1 MRDLARTL
9 VAAVLGTLVCSVPS
23 VVSADGGCA
32 APASGLPASTLGVSR
47 IVEIDTSGGPLFG
60 DISKQAKEDR
70 FLAPREV
77 VLTFDDGPMPWIT
90 KSILDTL
97 DRHCTKATFF
107 SVGRMALAYPASV
120 RDVLERG
127 HTLGGHTHT
136 HPLNIARL
144 KSDRSVDEIERGFAA
159 IALAAGGPIAPFFRF
174 PGLSD
179 SPALLDHLQTRGIA
193 AFTVDVVSD
202 DSFISDAGRLAKL
215 TLARIEAKQGGIV
228 LFHDIKA
235 STAKALP
242 VILAELK
249 ARGYKIVHMRAKAPL
264 VPVATY
270 EAELL
275 PRLAKVQPRTDGKAA
290 MVPFFGTTG
299 PRKAGEPSSEADATP
314 APGVTAFAQAA
325 VVIAGNGASNET
337 GNAASSGTATA
348 APGDGPQ
355 VTALAPA
362 PRQRFAA
369 LAARSADRAPSER
382 KPRDRLVRRSTI
394 DASSAGTAVGGWS
407 TQIRPSRLRPTLD

>member
-9 VAAVLGTLVCSVPS
+9 IATVLGTLVCAAPS
-23 VVSADGGCA
+23 AVSANDDCA
-32 APASGLPASTLGVSR
+32 ASASGLPASRLGVSR

-90 KSILDTL
+90 RSILDTL
-97 DRHCTKATFF
+97 DRHCTRATFF
-107 SVGRMALAYPASV
+107 SVGRMAMAYPATV
-120 RDVLERG
+120 REVVARG
-127 HTLGGHTHT
+127 HTLASHTYS

-144 KSDRSVDEIERGFAA
+144 KPDRSVDEIERGFAA
-159 IALAAGGPIAPFFRF
+159 IALAAGQPIAPFFRF

-242 VILAELK
+242 VILTELK
-249 ARGYKIVHMRAKAPL
+249 ARGYKIVHMRAKASL

-275 PRLAKVQPRTDGKAA
+275 PRLAKVQPSADGKAA

-299 PRKAGEPSSEADATP
+299 PRKASEPPREADAAP
-314 APGVTAFAQAA
+314 APGVTAFAPAG
-325 VVIAGNGASNET
+325 VGIAGNVASNET
-337 GNAASSGTATA
+337 DAVSRGTVAA
-348 APGDGPQ
+348 APGNGPQ

-369 LAARSADRAPSER
+369 LAARSADR
-382 KPRDRLVRRSTI
+382 KPRDRLVRRSHLDPT
-394 DASSAGTAVGGWS
+394 SAGTAVGGWS
-407 TQIRPSRLRPTLD
+407 TQIRQNRLRPTLD

>member
-1 MRDLARTL
+1 MRTAVRS
-9 VAAVLGTLVCSVPS
+9 VAAAVLGAGALCVGAAVA
-23 VVSADGGCA
+23 SANSGCA
-32 APASGLPASTLGVSR
+32 NTAAGSGVSR
-47 IVEIDTSGGPLFG
+47 IVEIDTSAGPLFG
-60 DISKQAKEDR
+60 DITKFAKEDR

-97 DRHCTKATFF
+97 DRYCAKATFF

-120 RDVLERG
+120 REVLARG

-144 KSDRSVDEIERGFAA
+144 KSERSIDEIERGFAA
-159 IALAAGGPIAPFFRF
+159 IALAAGQPIAPFFRF

-179 SPALLDHLQTRGIA
+179 SPGLLDHLQKRGIA

-202 DSFISDAGRLAKL
+202 DSFINDATRLARQ

-242 VILAELK
+242 VILSELQ
-249 ARGYKIVHMRAKAPL
+249 ARGYKIVHMRSKAPL
-264 VPVATY
+264 VPVAHY

-275 PRLAKVQPRTDGKAA
+275 PRLAKVQPRADGKAA
-290 MVPFFGTTG
+290 MVPFYGTTG
-299 PRKAGEPSSEADATP
+299 PRNVTTSDADAAAAP
-314 APGVTAFAQAA
+314 AAAGQTATATATASA
-325 VVIAGNGASNET
+325 VVIAGGAAQAV
-337 GNAASSGTATA
+337 AASPA
-348 APGDGPQ
+348 AASDAA
-355 VTALAPA
+355 VTTLAPA
-362 PRQRFAA
+362 PRQR
-369 LAARSADRAPSER
+369 LAAVTAASPGEAKSVGR
-382 KPRDRLVRRSTI
+382 KPRRGAI
-394 DASSAGTAVGGWS
+394 GTAANGAAVGGWA
-407 TQIRPSRLRPTLD
+407 TEIRATRLRPAID